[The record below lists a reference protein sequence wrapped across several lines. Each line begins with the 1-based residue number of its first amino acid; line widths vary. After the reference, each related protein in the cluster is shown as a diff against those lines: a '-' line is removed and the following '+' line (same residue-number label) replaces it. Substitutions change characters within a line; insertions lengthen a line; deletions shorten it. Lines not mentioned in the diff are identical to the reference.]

1 MSISSGSGLRIR
13 QNVLNLSAAQQTKF
27 VNALLSLKSNGK
39 YDSYVTLHAS
49 AIMHSTPAP
58 GDPLANA
65 TNPAAAAAYRNATG
79 SGPAFFPWHREFV
92 LRLERDL
99 AVAMAEPGFAMP
111 YWNWAADS
119 GATPPASSSI
129 WGPTLMGGDGDPA
142 NSNRVRTGPFRSVL
156 DGGTW
161 TTVEMDANGKSL
173 PSSFLRRTL
182 GRGASLAGAPLP
194 SPAKVN
200 ASLALTPYDVA
211 DFSSASASGFR
222 SNSEGSVPFGMNNL
236 VRAWIGGSMALATAP
251 NDPVFFLHY
260 CNMDR
265 LWNFWQSSKA
275 GGFGR
280 GYVPISKG
288 PAGHNL
294 TDPMFPWTTATDT
307 VTPADT
313 VNSLTLGYK
322 YDTD

>member
-1 MSISSGSGLRIR
+1 MSSSSGSGLRIR
-13 QNVLNLSAAQQTKF
+13 QNVLNLSAAQQAKF
-27 VNALLSLKSNGK
+27 VNALLSLKSAGK

-49 AIMHSTPAP
+49 AAMKSTPAP
-58 GDPLANA
+58 GDPLPNA
-65 TNPAAAAAYRNATG
+65 TNPAAAVAYRNAAG
-79 SGPAFFPWHREFV
+79 SGPWHRELV

-119 GATPPASSSI
+119 GAAPPASSSI
-129 WGPTLMGGDGDPA
+129 WGTALMGGDGDPA

-156 DGGTW
+156 DGGSW
-161 TTVEMDANGKSL
+161 TTVELDANGKPL

-182 GRGASLAGAPLP
+182 GRGTSASGVPLP

-200 ASLALTPYDVA
+200 ASLGLTPYDVA
-211 DFSSASASGFR
+211 DFSSASTSGFR
-222 SNSEGSVPFGMNNL
+222 NSCEGWVPFGMNNL
-236 VRAWIGGSMALATAP
+236 VRTWIGGSMASVTGP

-265 LWNFWQSSKA
+265 LWNFWQASKA

-307 VTPADT
+307 VTPADM